1 MSAEATATRAPTG
14 PGPTTVLA
22 RRIQGIRYDALP
34 PAVVQVARQCVL
46 DWIAVTL
53 RAADEPLVRMLA
65 EQVLAEGGKAQASLV
80 GLGARV
86 SVRQAALVNGAAS
99 HALDYD
105 DVNVRMTGHPTVAVL
120 PAALALAQSNGA
132 SGKDLLAAFTA
143 GYETVCLVG
152 GMVSPGHY
160 ARGFHVTGTVGTF
173 GAAAACAH
181 LLRLNTGQTL
191 TALGIAG
198 TQAAGLKS
206 MFGTMCKPLHAG
218 KASENGLLAAQLAA
232 RGFTARPDVLECAQ
246 GFAAT
251 QTDTFDP
258 DVAADTRYNL
268 PDNLFKYHASCYQ
281 THAAIE
287 AIRSLRA
294 EHRFSASDVDR
305 VVLRHDAGADTVCN
319 IPTPKSGLETKFSL
333 RMLTAYALL
342 GIDTADIDSYTD
354 ERTQLP
360 ELTVLRDKV
369 SVRFTAG
376 WPITRSEVAILL
388 SDGRELFA
396 AHDSGVPET
405 NLDRQTERLV
415 EKFNSLAGPRLGG
428 SRTRS
433 VIDTVL
439 SLEQLPDVRAL
450 TELLESIEQ

>member
-1 MSAEATATRAPTG
+1 MSGEAPPPQAPAGPSPTAA
-14 PGPTTVLA
+14 LA
-22 RRIQGIRYDALP
+22 MRISAIRYDELP

-65 EQVLAEGGKAQASLV
+65 EQVLADGGNAQASLV
-80 GLGARV
+80 GLEGRV

-120 PAALALAQSNGA
+120 PAALALAESSGA

-143 GYETVCLVG
+143 GYETVCLIG
-152 GMVSPGHY
+152 GMVAPGHY

-181 LLRLNTGQTL
+181 LLKLDHGQTL

-218 KASENGLLAAQLAA
+218 KANENGLLAAQLAA
-232 RGFTARPDVLECAQ
+232 RGFTTRQDVLECPQ

-258 DVAADTRYNL
+258 QVAKDARYNL

-294 EHRFSASDVDR
+294 GHRFTASDVER
-305 VVLRHDAGADTVCN
+305 VVLHHDAGADTVCN
-319 IPTPKSGLETKFSL
+319 IAVPKSGLETKFSL
-333 RMLTAYALL
+333 RMLAAYALL
-342 GIDTADIDSYTD
+342 DVDTADIDSYTD
-354 ERTQLP
+354 ERTRIH
-360 ELTVLRDKV
+360 ELTALRDKV

-376 WPITRSEVAILL
+376 WPITRSEVTIRLK
-388 SDGRELFA
+388 DGRELFA

-405 NLDRQTERLV
+405 DLDRQTERLI
-415 EKFNSLAGPRLGG
+415 EKFNSLAGPRLGSG
-428 SRTRS
+428 RTRR
-433 VIDTVL
+433 VIDAVL

-450 TELLESIEQ
+450 TNLLGPIQH